1 MRRVWRAVRT
11 GMVTAGL
18 AGFGLV
24 ASLAAQAETEF
35 RPIEPGDLMTE
46 QLPATPLVFAAYAVV
61 WVALLLY
68 ILVLWRRIGRIEREL
83 ADVTS
88 RLESRGR

>member
-1 MRRVWRAVRT
+1 MRTMWQMVRT
-11 GMVTAGL
+11 GIMTAGL
-18 AGFGLV
+18 AGWGLAV
-24 ASLAAQAETEF
+24 SLRAQAETEF

-46 QLPATPLVFAAYAVV
+46 QLPATPLVFAAYAAV

-68 ILVLWRRIGRIEREL
+68 ILVLWRRLGRIEREL

-88 RLESRGR
+88 RLESR

>member
-1 MRRVWRAVRT
+1 MGRTWQVVRVWPL
-11 GMVTAGL
+11 TAGF
-18 AGFGLV
+18 AGWGVV

-46 QLPATPLVFAAYAVV
+46 QLPATPLVFAAYAAV

-68 ILVLWRRIGRIEREL
+68 ILVLWRRLGRVEREL

-88 RLESRGR
+88 RLESR